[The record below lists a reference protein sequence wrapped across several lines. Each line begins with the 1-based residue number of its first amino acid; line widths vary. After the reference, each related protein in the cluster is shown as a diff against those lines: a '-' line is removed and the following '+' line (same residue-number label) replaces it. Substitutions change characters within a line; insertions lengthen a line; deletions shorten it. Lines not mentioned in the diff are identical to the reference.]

1 MGRTTTMAWRVGPQ
15 ARAMGGVWAML
26 GAMLW
31 ADVGLAAEV
40 PQAWPVERAR
50 GWADRTG
57 WLVGCN
63 YVPAT
68 AINQLE
74 MWQAETFDPE
84 RIELELGWAESLGF
98 NSLRVFLHDIPYRT
112 DAAGFLDRIDRF
124 LEIADRHRI
133 GVMFVLFDSVW
144 DPFPQPGPQ
153 RPPRPGVHN
162 SGWVQSPG
170 REILG
175 DESRQESLAPY
186 VREVVGRFKDDP
198 RVQAWDIINEPDNRN
213 DAAYGSVE
221 LRDKA
226 AAALVLTKK
235 AFRWAREAGPSQPL
249 TAAVWLTTWKDPAAL
264 KPTEEFCLA
273 ESDVVSFHHYG
284 RPETF
289 RQCVANLR
297 RYDRPLLCTEYM
309 ARPQGS
315 TFDPLLGFMK
325 QEDVSAYSW
334 GFVDG
339 RSQTIYP
346 WDSWKKPYDKEPDRW
361 FHDIFRTD
369 GTPYRAAEVE
379 YIRSVTG
386 GAGGR

>member
-1 MGRTTTMAWRVGPQ
+1 MVRTTTMACRVGPQ
-15 ARAMGGVWAML
+15 ARAMGGAWAML

-31 ADVGLAAEV
+31 AVVGLAADA

-50 GWADRTG
+50 AWADRTG

-84 RIELELGWAESLGF
+84 RIDLELGWAESLGF
-98 NSLRVFLHDIPYRT
+98 NSLRVFLHDIPHRT
-112 DAAGFLDRIDRF
+112 DAPGFLDRIDRF

-144 DPFPQPGPQ
+144 DPFPQAGPQ
-153 RPPRPGVHN
+153 RPPKPGVHN

-170 REILG
+170 REILA
-175 DESRQESLAPY
+175 DESLQESLAPY
-186 VREVVGRFKDDP
+186 VRGVVGRFKDDP

-264 KPTEEFCLA
+264 KPTEAFCLA

-315 TFDPLLGFMK
+315 TFDPLLGLMK

-346 WDSWKKPYDKEPDRW
+346 WDSWKKPYDKEPDPW

-386 GAGGR
+386 RSGGR